1 MTWEPLWLSFKVASV
16 ATLVT
21 LVAGVGIALL
31 LSWRK
36 LPARDF
42 FDAVTS
48 VPLVLPPTVLGY
60 YLLVIV
66 GNNGAVG
73 DTWKWLFDGR
83 TIIFNFEGAVL
94 AAAVGSL
101 PLVVRSV
108 RLGLE
113 SIDPNLINAAR
124 TLGASPIRTLF
135 TIVLPLAAPGIIA
148 GCMTGFARALGD
160 YGATLMVAGS
170 RIDGTP
176 TASIYIMD
184 QMLGGK
190 DENVVAMAAATT
202 IFGVAMLY
210 FANKLTRRLHI
221 HRA

>member
-124 TLGASPIRTLF
+124 TLGASPLRTLF
-135 TIVLPLAAPGIIA
+135 TVVLPLAAPGIIA